1 MFTSI
6 DRRTFLRAS
15 GVALAL
21 PLLETMHPALARA
34 AAAAPRRM
42 LNICNTLGLYPQSW
56 SPTTAGPDYETTEY
70 LALLD
75 KHRERYSLFSGLSH
89 EEQTGRQAHN
99 SEITWLTSARHPGLD
114 GFQNTISLDQA
125 AANHLGY
132 VTRFPSLVLGTAT
145 PQSQSYTRG
154 GVMVP
159 AETSPAGLFTNMFLQ
174 GDAEEVERQR
184 RSLNDG
190 GSILDRLKAQR
201 VSLGQR
207 VSTADQQKLDAYFD
221 ALRTAEQ
228 ELNEVRAWED
238 KPKPV
243 VDEAPFTDIPD
254 PADLIG
260 RITIMFRLIPL
271 ILETDSSRVVSLM
284 IQDHGVV
291 PQVEG
296 VTGDQHSL
304 SHHGQDETKIAQ
316 LKRVETQIVERFDG
330 LLTELT
336 ERSDAE
342 GSLLDTTTVLFG
354 SNLGNANSHVATNL
368 PILVAGG
375 GFRHG
380 QHIVH
385 DGEQNAP
392 LCNLFVTMLQSMG
405 METESFGQSTGTL
418 TWS

>member
-1 MFTSI
+1 MFTPI

-190 GSILDRLKAQR
+190 GQHSRSAE
-201 VSLGQR
+201 
-207 VSTADQQKLDAYFD
+207 STA
-221 ALRTAEQ
+221 
-228 ELNEVRAWED
+228 
-238 KPKPV
+238 
-243 VDEAPFTDIPD
+243 
-254 PADLIG
+254 G
-260 RITIMFRLIPL
+260 
-271 ILETDSSRVVSLM
+271 
-284 IQDHGVV
+284 
-291 PQVEG
+291 
-296 VTGDQHSL
+296 
-304 SHHGQDETKIAQ
+304 
-316 LKRVETQIVERFDG
+316 
-330 LLTELT
+330 
-336 ERSDAE
+336 
-342 GSLLDTTTVLFG
+342 
-354 SNLGNANSHVATNL
+354 
-368 PILVAGG
+368 VAGSAREHG
-375 GFRHG
+375 GPAEAGRLLRRAAHRRAGTQRGAGVGGQAQAGRRRGSVHRHSG
-380 QHIVH
+380 SRRPHRP
-385 DGEQNAP
+385 AS
-392 LCNLFVTMLQSMG
+392 QSC
-405 METESFGQSTGTL
+405 SA
-418 TWS
+418 

>member
-1 MFTSI
+1 MFTPI

-21 PLLETMHPALARA
+21 PLLETMHPVLAR

-42 LNICNTLGLYPQSW
+42 LNICNTLGLYSQSW

-75 KHRERYSLFSGLSH
+75 KHRQRYTLFSGLSH

-132 VTRFPSLVLGTAT
+132 VTRYPSVVLGTAT

-159 AETSPAGLFTNMFLQ
+159 AETSPARLFTNLFLQ
-174 GDAEEVERQR
+174 GEAEEVERQR

-201 VSLGQR
+201 VSLRQR

-228 ELNEVRAWED
+228 ELDEVRAWED

-260 RITIMFRLIPL
+260 RITLMFRLIPL

-296 VTGDQHSL
+296 
-304 SHHGQDETKIAQ
+304 
-316 LKRVETQIVERFDG
+316 
-330 LLTELT
+330 
-336 ERSDAE
+336 
-342 GSLLDTTTVLFG
+342 
-354 SNLGNANSHVATNL
+354 
-368 PILVAGG
+368 
-375 GFRHG
+375 
-380 QHIVH
+380 
-385 DGEQNAP
+385 
-392 LCNLFVTMLQSMG
+392 
-405 METESFGQSTGTL
+405 
-418 TWS
+418 